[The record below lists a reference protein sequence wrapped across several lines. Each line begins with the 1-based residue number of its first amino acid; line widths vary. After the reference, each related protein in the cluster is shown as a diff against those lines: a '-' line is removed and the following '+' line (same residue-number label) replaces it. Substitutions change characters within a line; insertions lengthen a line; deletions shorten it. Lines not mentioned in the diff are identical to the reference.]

1 MHALQKQVQM
11 YGKISYELKTKSKSL
26 KLKKEEQV
34 EYLIRCERLKEL
46 IVCGK
51 MELPVVSELITRE
64 SRRDRERS
72 LSYPLSETLPPS
84 LSLLLDL

>member
-1 MHALQKQVQM
+1 MVWIKN
-11 YGKISYELKTKSKSL
+11 KIKIT
-26 KLKKEEQV
+26 KKEEQV
-34 EYLIRCERLKEL
+34 QYLIRCERLKEL

-51 MELPVVSELITRE
+51 MELPVVSELITR
-64 SRRDRERS
+64 DRERS